1 MSEDRLDRREE
12 DLSSITATLDGLA
25 PVIHRIDAQI
35 PHLATKAELERVR
48 SELKDDIGAV
58 HTELKRLRAELETK
72 PDKVFLT
79 SAIAV
84 LIAVLG
90 VVLAG
95 TATFQTRPPPPTSA
109 PHAANIVLTA
119 DRQPPLSEPRKPGCA
134 TPPHAHAGIPA
145 AVRGCFNQVSGR
157 RSGGLGIEPCNLQY
171 AQSALVF

>member
-58 HTELKRLRAELETK
+58 HTELKRLRVELEKK
-72 PDKVFLT
+72 PDKVFLA

-84 LIAVLG
+84 LLAVFG
-90 VVLAG
+90 TALAG
-95 TATFQTRPPPPTSA
+95 ASALHTRPPTPT
-109 PHAANIVLTA
+109 PTPRAAGIVLTVETS
-119 DRQPPLSEPRKPGCA
+119 DQQPP
-134 TPPHAHAGIPA
+134 
-145 AVRGCFNQVSGR
+145 
-157 RSGGLGIEPCNLQY
+157 
-171 AQSALVF
+171 